1 MSLVAIAEDKVQSAV
16 HITKYDLASGD
27 VDFEQ
32 DNLWPSDK
40 RPPRAIWA
48 IGGGTLNVVLLSGEE
63 ETFQFPDGIVPVQ
76 IAGVKQTGS
85 TVSTIQV
92 YW

>member
-40 RPPRAIWA
+40 RPPRAHR
-48 IGGGTLNVVLLSGEE
+48 
-63 ETFQFPDGIVPVQ
+63 
-76 IAGVKQTGS
+76 
-85 TVSTIQV
+85 
-92 YW
+92 